1 LRLRADSP
9 TDAVTEGDEVKVLM
23 VVGQYHPV
31 TGGTEMECRKL
42 ASGLA
47 RQGVGVTVLTQHCA
61 GLPDYEEID
70 GIPVYRKMK
79 GWHLYEYTY
88 MFSVLTFLLGNIRKY
103 DIIHCF
109 GLYLFIPPV
118 VLAKYL
124 FGKKIIG
131 RVEGAGAF
139 GDFHRINQLTCGRLI
154 RASARRLDRIISI
167 ARHMGAEIAAEG
179 FAGQK
184 AVSIPNSVDHEL
196 YRPKTKQD
204 QSERRRICYVGRLAE
219 EKGLLCL
226 VQAMKLVSE
235 AISGVTLDMVGDGPM
250 RNELTDLTSRLGLQ
264 DVIRFTGNGE
274 ALPHYH
280 ASDLFVLPSFSEG
293 LSLALLEAMACGLPV
308 VATNV
313 EGNREVLHPAGPAS
327 ALPAADYRIGEC
339 GILVNPGDVAGLA
352 GAIQRLLTDDD
363 LARRLNSRAR
373 SRVAE
378 TYALDKI
385 INDYRSLYQS
395 LI

>member
-1 LRLRADSP
+1 M
-9 TDAVTEGDEVKVLM
+9 KVLM
-23 VVGQYHPV
+23 VVGQYYPI

-47 RQGVGVTVLTQHCA
+47 SKGIGVTVLTQQCA

-70 GIPVYRKMK
+70 GIPVYRTMK

-88 MFSVLTFLLGNIRKY
+88 MFSVLRFLLEKSSDY
-103 DIIHCF
+103 QIIHCF

-124 FGKKIIG
+124 LGKKVIG

-139 GDFHRINQLTCGRLI
+139 GDFHRIKQLTCGRLI
-154 RASARRLDRIISI
+154 LACARRLDRVITI
-167 ARHMGAEIAAEG
+167 ARHIDAELAAEG
-179 FAGQK
+179 FAEQK
-184 AVSIPNSVDHEL
+184 AVSIPNSVDHER
-196 YRPKTKQD
+196 YRPKAKQD

-235 AISGVTLDMVGDGPM
+235 AISGVTLDIVGDGPM
-250 RNELTDLTSRLGLQ
+250 RNELIHRAAHLGLL
-264 DVIRFTGNGE
+264 DVIHFTGNST
-274 ALPHYH
+274 ALPYYH

-313 EGNREVLHPAGPAS
+313 EGNREVLHPAGPVS
-327 ALPAADYRIGEC
+327 ALPAADYLIGEC
-339 GILVNPGDVAGLA
+339 GILVNPGDVTGLA
-352 GAIQRLLTDDD
+352 GAIQRLLTDSD
-363 LARRLNSRAR
+363 LACRLNSRAR
-373 SRVAE
+373 SHVE
-378 TYALDKI
+378 EVYALNKI
-385 INDYRSLYQS
+385 INDYQVLYRSLQ
-395 LI
+395 

>member
-1 LRLRADSP
+1 
-9 TDAVTEGDEVKVLM
+9 
-23 VVGQYHPV
+23 
-31 TGGTEMECRKL
+31 MECRKL

-47 RQGVGVTVLTQHCA
+47 RRGVGVTVLTQHCA

-88 MFSVLTFLLGNIRKY
+88 MFSVLRFLLGKSSDY
-103 DIIHCF
+103 QIIHCF
-109 GLYLFIPPV
+109 GLYLFTPPV
-118 VLAKYL
+118 VVTKYIL
-124 FGKKIIG
+124 GKKVIG
-131 RVEGAGAF
+131 RIEGAGAF
-139 GDFHRINQLTCGRLI
+139 GDFHRIRQLTCGRLI
-154 RASARRLDRIISI
+154 HASARRLDRVISI

-179 FAGQK
+179 FALQN
-184 AVSIPNSVDHEL
+184 AVSIPNSVDHAL
-196 YRPKTKQD
+196 YRPQTKQD

-219 EKGLLCL
+219 EKGLVCL
-226 VQAMKLVSE
+226 LEAMKMVRE
-235 AISGVTLDMVGDGPM
+235 EISGVTLDIVGDGPM
-250 RNELTDLTSRLGLQ
+250 RNELIDRAARLGLD
-264 DVIRFTGNGE
+264 DVIRCTGNS
-274 ALPHYH
+274 APLPHYH

-313 EGNREVLHPAGPAS
+313 EGNREVLDPDGPTAAVRAAG
-327 ALPAADYRIGEC
+327 YRIGEC

-352 GAIQRLLTDDD
+352 GAIQRLLNDDD
-363 LARRLNSRAR
+363 LARRLSSRAR
-373 SRVAE
+373 SRVVE

-395 LI
+395 LMRTH

>member
-1 LRLRADSP
+1 
-9 TDAVTEGDEVKVLM
+9 
-23 VVGQYHPV
+23 
-31 TGGTEMECRKL
+31 MECRKL

-47 RQGVGVTVLTQHCA
+47 RQGLRVTVLTQHCA
-61 GLPDYEEID
+61 GLPDYEVID

-88 MFSVLTFLLGNIRKY
+88 MFSVLRFLLDKSSDY
-103 DIIHCF
+103 QIIHCF

-118 VLAKYL
+118 VLAKYIL
-124 FGKKIIG
+124 GKKVIG
-131 RVEGAGAF
+131 RIEGAGAF
-139 GDFHRINQLTCGRLI
+139 GDFHRIKQLTCGRLI
-154 RASARRLDRIISI
+154 HASARRLDRVISI

-179 FAGQK
+179 FAEQN

-196 YRPKTKQD
+196 YRPKTNQD
-204 QSERRRICYVGRLAE
+204 QGDRRRICYVGRLAE
-219 EKGLLCL
+219 EKGLVCL
-226 VQAMKLVSE
+226 VEAMKLVSG
-235 AISGVTLDMVGDGPM
+235 AICGVTLDIVGDGPM
-250 RNELTDLTSRLGLQ
+250 RNELIDRAVHLGLQ

-327 ALPAADYRIGEC
+327 AIPAAGYRISEC
-339 GILVNPGDVAGLA
+339 GILVNPGDVVGLA
-352 GAIQRLLTDDD
+352 EAIQRLLTDDD

-373 SRVAE
+373 ALVVE
-378 TYALDKI
+378 KYALDKI
-385 INDYRSLYQS
+385 LNDYHSLYQS
-395 LI
+395 LMYNQ

>member
-1 LRLRADSP
+1 
-9 TDAVTEGDEVKVLM
+9 M
-23 VVGQYHPV
+23 VVGQYYPIA
-31 TGGTEMECRKL
+31 GGTEMECRKL

-70 GIPVYRKMK
+70 GIPVYRTMQ
-79 GWHLYEYTY
+79 GGHLYEYTY
-88 MFSVLTFLLGNIRKY
+88 MFSVLRFLLGKIRNY

-109 GLYLFIPPV
+109 GLYLFIPPAILV
-118 VLAKYL
+118 KYI
-124 FGKKIIG
+124 FGKKVIG
-131 RVEGAGAF
+131 RLEGSGMY
-139 GDFHRINQLTCGRLI
+139 GDFRRVKQLTCGRLI
-154 RASARRLDRIISI
+154 LASARCLDRIISV

-179 FAGQK
+179 FAERN

-196 YRPKTKQD
+196 YRPKEKQD
-204 QSERRRICYVGRLAE
+204 QSARRRICFVGRLAE
-219 EKGLLCL
+219 EKGLVSL
-226 VQAMKLVSE
+226 VEAMQLVRD
-235 AISGVTLDMVGDGPM
+235 AISGVTLDIVGDGPM
-250 RNELTDLTSRLGLQ
+250 RNELVDRAARLGLQ
-264 DVIRFTGNGE
+264 DVIRFTGNSV
-274 ALPHYH
+274 ALQHYH

-327 ALPAADYRIGEC
+327 AIPAAGYRIGEC

-363 LARRLNSRAR
+363 LASRLISRAR
-373 SRVAE
+373 SRAVA

-395 LI
+395 LMYDH